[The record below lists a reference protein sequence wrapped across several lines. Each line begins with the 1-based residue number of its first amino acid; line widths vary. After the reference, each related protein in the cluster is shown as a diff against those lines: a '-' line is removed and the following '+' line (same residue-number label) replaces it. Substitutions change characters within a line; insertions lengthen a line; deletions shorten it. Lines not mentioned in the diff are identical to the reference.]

1 MMAARH
7 PLGERE
13 RDDADLIAESR
24 TDPEMFAVLYDR
36 YAADIHRYAARRVGT
51 GHADDIVA
59 ETFLAAF
66 RRRASYDT
74 SRRMARPWLYGIAT
88 NLLGRH
94 RRDEERL
101 YRALER
107 TGIDPLPEP
116 MDNAVVARVSAQSRH
131 QALAAALACLAP
143 RDRDALLLL
152 AWGGLT
158 YEEVA
163 EALDVPAGTVR
174 SRIHRAR
181 KKTRVALGVTTDVI
195 EEDR

>member
-1 MMAARH
+1 MTATR
-7 PLGERE
+7 PVIDRE
-13 RDDADLIAESR
+13 GDDAKLIVESLK
-24 TDPEMFAVLYDR
+24 DPEIFAILFDR

-66 RRRASYDT
+66 RRRTSYDT
-74 SRRMARPWLYGIAT
+74 TRRMARPWLYGIAT
-88 NLLGRH
+88 NLLARH
-94 RRDEERL
+94 QREEERL
-101 YRALER
+101 YRALQR

-116 MDNAVVARVSAQSRH
+116 METAVVARVTAQSR
-131 QALAAALACLAP
+131 QRALAAALAGLAP
-143 RDRDALLLL
+143 RDRDTLLLL

-181 KKTRVALGVTTDVI
+181 KKTREALAATTDLI

>member
-1 MMAARH
+1 MTAAWH

-13 RDDADLIAESR
+13 RDDADVIAASR
-24 TDPEMFAVLYDR
+24 TDPETFAVLYDR

-66 RRRASYDT
+66 RRRTSYDT
-74 SRRMARPWLYGIAT
+74 SHRMARPWLYGIAT
-88 NLLGRH
+88 NLLARH

-116 MDNAVVARVSAQSRH
+116 MDTTVVARVTAQSRH
-131 QALAAALACLAP
+131 QSLAAALAGLAP

-163 EALDVPAGTVR
+163 EALDVPTGTVR

-181 KKTRVALGVTTDVI
+181 KKTREALSAGTGVI
-195 EEDR
+195 EEIR

>member
-1 MMAARH
+1 MTAAR
-7 PLGERE
+7 PVIDRE
-13 RDDADLIAESR
+13 GDDAELIVESHK
-24 TDPEMFAVLYDR
+24 DPEIFAILFDR

-66 RRRASYDT
+66 RRRTSYDT
-74 SRRMARPWLYGIAT
+74 TRRMARPWLYGIAT
-88 NLLGRH
+88 NLLARH
-94 RRDEERL
+94 QREEERL
-101 YRALER
+101 YRALQR

-116 MDNAVVARVSAQSRH
+116 METAVVARVTAQSR
-131 QALAAALACLAP
+131 QRALAAALAGLAP
-143 RDRDALLLL
+143 RDRDTLLLL

-181 KKTRVALGVTTDVI
+181 KKTREALAATTDLI
-195 EEDR
+195 EGDR

>member
-1 MMAARH
+1 MTAARH

-13 RDDADLIAESR
+13 RDDADLITESR
-24 TDPEMFAVLYDR
+24 TEPETFAVLYDR
-36 YAADIHRYAARRVGT
+36 YATDIHRYAARRVGT
-51 GHADDIVA
+51 GNADDIVA

-66 RRRASYDT
+66 RCRTSYDT

-88 NLLGRH
+88 NLLARH
-94 RRDEERL
+94 QRDEERL
-101 YRALER
+101 YRALAR

-116 MDNAVVARVSAQSRH
+116 MDNTVVARVTAQAHH
-131 QALAAALACLAP
+131 QALAAALAGLAP
-143 RDRDALLLL
+143 RDRDALLLF

-163 EALDVPAGTVR
+163 EALDIPAGTVR

-181 KKTRVALGVTTDVI
+181 KKTREALGADTDMI
-195 EEDR
+195 EEIR